1 MKKKWLI
8 LALILVM
15 CLPLCVTAESAGDE
29 QAHLAVHWEQSDPK
43 WADHMVG
50 HLSVADSGCGL
61 ASLCNALYYLNGYRA
76 DLVAVCDWAHEKGL
90 LNPPGINGVYRSV
103 YHHAGNAKGRNY
115 GFTATEYRSGS
126 IRTRELL
133 AHLQNGGTA
142 AIHVEGHFMAAVG
155 YDPVTERVLVLD
167 PLPGDV
173 GKYDRRRKG
182 VTHTGGDWLTFETL
196 SQGYT
201 KVDGY
206 VLLSRAVTQSE
217 SDALVP
223 AAMQGIH
230 LADKRT
236 EE

>member
-1 MKKKWLI
+1 MKKRI
-8 LALILVM
+8 LPLLLCLV
-15 CLPLCVTAESAGDE
+15 CLLPLCVGAESADE
-29 QAHLAVHWEQSDPK
+29 QANLSAHCLQSDPR
-43 WADHMVG
+43 WADVMVG
-50 HLSVADSGCGL
+50 HLSIADSGCGL
-61 ASLCNALYYLNGYRA
+61 ATLCNALYYLNGYRA
-76 DLVAVCDWAHEKGL
+76 DLVEVCEWAHGAGL
-90 LNPPGINGVYRSV
+90 YNTSGVNGVYRSV

-126 IRTRELL
+126 IRARELL
-133 AHLQNGGTA
+133 AHLQSGGTA

>member
-1 MKKKWLI
+1 MKRKWLI

-15 CLPLCVTAESAGDE
+15 CLPLCATAESAGDE

-103 YHHAGNAKGRNY
+103 YRHAGESLGKEY
-115 GFTATEYRSGS
+115 GFTATDYRSGNIES
-126 IRTRELL
+126 KELIK
-133 AHLQNGGTA
+133 HLQNGGTA
-142 AIHVEGHFMAAVG
+142 AIHVAGHFMAAVG
-155 YDPVTERVLVLD
+155 YDEKTGRFLVID

-182 VTHTGGDWLTFETL
+182 VTHTGGDWLTAATL
-196 SQGYT
+196 SSGYT
-201 KVDGY
+201 DVDGY
-206 VLLSRAVTQSE
+206 ALLSRAVTKQE
-217 SDALVP
+217 SDAVFEMAKKGL
-223 AAMQGIH
+223 
-230 LADKRT
+230 K
-236 EE
+236 